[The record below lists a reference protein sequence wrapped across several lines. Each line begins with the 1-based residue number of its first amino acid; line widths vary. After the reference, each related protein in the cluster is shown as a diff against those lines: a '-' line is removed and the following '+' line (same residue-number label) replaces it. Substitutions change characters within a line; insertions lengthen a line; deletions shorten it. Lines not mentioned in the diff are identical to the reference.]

1 MMKLKLAMG
10 VAALAVTLAGPAAAA
25 AWNYDVSDSVHGP
38 HAWGSLAGNAAC
50 NGSAQSPID
59 LGIAHEA
66 RLPNLRINYLRS
78 ELAVVNNGH
87 TIQVNINNGSKLTI
101 KGKVYSLLQFHFHS
115 PSEHVVSGDNY
126 PMEAHFVNKAAD
138 GTLAV
143 IGVFIKEGE
152 HNRTLQKIWDIA
164 PHAEGEAHSATRI
177 DPSKLLGDEDDEYYG
192 YQGSLTTP
200 PCSEIVT
207 WNVLQEPI
215 EASREQID
223 HFVSLL
229 HEGHNARPTQTNVN
243 PVTKNDD

>member
-1 MMKLKLAMG
+1 MKLKLSMG
-10 VAALAVTLAGPAAAA
+10 AAALAFALAGPVTAAE
-25 AWNYDVSDSVHGP
+25 WNYDVTDSVHGP
-38 HAWGSLAGNAAC
+38 YAWGSLEGNEAC

-59 LGIAHEA
+59 LGVAHEG
-66 RLPNLRINYLRS
+66 RLPNLRISYLTT
-78 ELAVVNNGH
+78 ELDVVNNGH

-101 KGKVYSLLQFHFHS
+101 NGKVYTLLQFHFHS
-115 PSEHVVSGDNY
+115 PSEHVVNGYAY

-152 HNRTLQKIWDIA
+152 HNRTLQKIWDVA
-164 PHAEGEAHSATRI
+164 PHGEGEAHSDIRI
-177 DPSKLLGDEDDEYYG
+177 NPSKLLGDEDDEYYG

-207 WNVLQEPI
+207 WNVLEEPI

-223 HFVSLL
+223 HFISLL